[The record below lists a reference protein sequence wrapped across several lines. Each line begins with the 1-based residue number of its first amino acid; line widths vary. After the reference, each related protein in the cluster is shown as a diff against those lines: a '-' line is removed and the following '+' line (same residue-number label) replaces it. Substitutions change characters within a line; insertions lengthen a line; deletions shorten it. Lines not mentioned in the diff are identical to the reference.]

1 MDKIHHKYLLP
12 NHIPTILFTSIYI
25 IIFFQHLSVP
35 VAGDSPHIY
44 DPTETIF
51 LNCGSFDN
59 ITSQDGTRTWIT
71 DIKSEHFLLQQSE
84 SIALIPAKP
93 SDDTPYTSARLSS
106 SQFSYIFNLTP
117 GQKFIR
123 LHFYETSYQI
133 FDRSKAFF
141 SVKAG
146 SFTLLSNY
154 STALAANFS
163 GQEIILKEF
172 CVNVQ
177 ENQNLNITFT
187 PSQDYNDSYAF
198 INGIEIVSM
207 PLNLYYTT
215 ATGATEYPIVGNSNA
230 LEMVYRVNVGGRS
243 ISPGDDTGMYR
254 AWSYDDSYLTEAYP
268 SAIPVNLSLQPIF
281 SLIPN
286 YSAPVE
292 VYQTARTM
300 GNDSKVNENHL
311 LTWEFPVDSAFPYL
325 VRLHFCEF
333 QPEITVTGDRIFQIY
348 IDNQMAE
355 ERADVIRWG
364 GGNGVPVYIDYAVTM
379 GSKANQKKQNLSIA
393 LHPAPAYMTKY
404 SDAILNGVEIFKVDS
419 SGSLAGPN
427 PDSQIAQPTSGQEDN
442 NQRVL
447 VIILTTTAAVILL
460 LGILLCYCCIRF
472 RMLKSSKG
480 KVNSAKDSKN
490 KINST
495 AAAAAGDFNSN
506 APNLI
511 VYNLN
516 DIEVATD
523 NLSIENKLG
532 EGGYG
537 PVYKGVLPDG
547 QEIAVKKLSKTSTQG
562 FEEFKNEVML
572 TAKLQHINL
581 VRVLGFCIDREEQM
595 LVYEYMPN
603 KSLDHYLFDPI
614 RLYILDWKK
623 RVDIIEDFGM
633 ARIFRKDDHEA
644 NTERIVGTYGY
655 IPPEYAIRGIYST
668 KSDVYSFGV
677 LLLQIISGKKVS
689 VLYGEN
695 DTISL
700 LDYAYKL
707 WKDHKGMDF
716 MDPLRTQVSD
726 LQKQLGV
733 LMEQLHTESFRIKRP
748 IEIL

>member
-1 MDKIHHKYLLP
+1 MLELNVASLWLTYW
-12 NHIPTILFTSIYI
+12 
-25 IIFFQHLSVP
+25 IIF
-35 VAGDSPHIY
+35 
-44 DPTETIF
+44 
-51 LNCGSFDN
+51 
-59 ITSQDGTRTWIT
+59 
-71 DIKSEHFLLQQSE
+71 
-84 SIALIPAKP
+84 
-93 SDDTPYTSARLSS
+93 
-106 SQFSYIFNLTP
+106 
-117 GQKFIR
+117 
-123 LHFYETSYQI
+123 
-133 FDRSKAFF
+133 
-141 SVKAG
+141 
-146 SFTLLSNY
+146 
-154 STALAANFS
+154 
-163 GQEIILKEF
+163 
-172 CVNVQ
+172 
-177 ENQNLNITFT
+177 
-187 PSQDYNDSYAF
+187 
-198 INGIEIVSM
+198 
-207 PLNLYYTT
+207 
-215 ATGATEYPIVGNSNA
+215 
-230 LEMVYRVNVGGRS
+230 
-243 ISPGDDTGMYR
+243 
-254 AWSYDDSYLTEAYP
+254 
-268 SAIPVNLSLQPIF
+268 
-281 SLIPN
+281 
-286 YSAPVE
+286 
-292 VYQTARTM
+292 
-300 GNDSKVNENHL
+300 
-311 LTWEFPVDSAFPYL
+311 
-325 VRLHFCEF
+325 
-333 QPEITVTGDRIFQIY
+333 
-348 IDNQMAE
+348 
-355 ERADVIRWG
+355 
-364 GGNGVPVYIDYAVTM
+364 
-379 GSKANQKKQNLSIA
+379 
-393 LHPAPAYMTKY
+393 
-404 SDAILNGVEIFKVDS
+404 
-419 SGSLAGPN
+419 
-427 PDSQIAQPTSGQEDN
+427 SGQEDN

-460 LGILLCYCCIRF
+460 LGILICYCCIRF

-695 DTISL
+695 DNISL

-707 WKDHKGMDF
+707 WKDDKGMDF
-716 MDPLRTQVSD
+716 MDPSLDDTFSRWKLITCLQIALLCVQETPNDRPTMLEVFSMLKNEATNITIPKKPAFSRLTDENEKNKSAMHLEVCSVNDATISEVSA
-726 LQKQLGV
+726 
-733 LMEQLHTESFRIKRP
+733 R
-748 IEIL
+748 